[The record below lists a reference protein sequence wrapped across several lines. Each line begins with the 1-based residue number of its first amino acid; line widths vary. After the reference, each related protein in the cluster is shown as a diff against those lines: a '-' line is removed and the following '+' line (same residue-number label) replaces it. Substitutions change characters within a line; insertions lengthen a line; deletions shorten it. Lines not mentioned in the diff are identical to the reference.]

1 MKIKS
6 ILLASAFAL
15 IAPSFAMA
23 QESNLSV
30 NFGAASDY
38 IFRGVSQTNNKFQVF
53 GGADYARDK
62 YYFGTWASNV
72 DFGGKAEYEID
83 LYAGFKPSL
92 GPVDFDFGALMYI
105 YPQEGSL
112 DTVEYKVAA
121 TYGLPGDVAL
131 TGSMFYSPE
140 VGKNGPDSLYK
151 EVGISAPL
159 AAASDSMPFGL
170 SVGAS
175 YGSMSI
181 TGGDYDNWKLALT
194 AATEK
199 GFAVEVGYTDTNLK
213 NNNNADGR
221 GYISLKKTF

>member
-38 IFRGVSQTNNKFQVF
+38 IFRGVSQTDSKFQVF

-62 YYFGTWASNV
+62 FYVGTWASNV
-72 DFGGKAEYEID
+72 DFGGVAEYEVD

-92 GPVDFDFGALMYI
+92 GAVDFDFGALMYL
-105 YPQEGSL
+105 YPQQGGL
-112 DTVEYKVAA
+112 NTVEYKAAA

-131 TGSMFYSPE
+131 TGSLFYSPE

-151 EVGISAPL
+151 EVAISAPL
-159 AAASDSMPFGL
+159 STAGEGKPFGL
-170 SVGAS
+170 SLGAA
-175 YGSMSI
+175 YGNMSV
-181 TGGDYDNWKLALT
+181 TGGDYDNWKVSMT

-199 GFAVEVGYTDTNLK
+199 GLALELGYTDTNLS
-213 NNNNADGR
+213 NNNSADGR
-221 GYISLKKTF
+221 GYIALKKSF